1 VLKLLFSRSIIVHH
15 YSICFIEAPKP
26 VGSAAP
32 PSTAPEPTILVRE
45 NNSAEGSHD
54 QHTDNTYENTAK
66 LSPVA
71 SRPLL
76 IPQLHSIISAEIS
89 TFQKDSFKEEF
100 LVSFQNY

>member
-1 VLKLLFSRSIIVHH
+1 VLKLLFSGSIIVSH
-15 YSICFIEAPKP
+15 YCICFIEAPKP
-26 VGSAAP
+26 AGSAAP
-32 PSTAPEPTILVRE
+32 PATVPEPTTLLVA
-45 NNSAEGSHD
+45 NNNAEGSHD
-54 QHTDNTYENTAK
+54 QHADNTYENTAE
-66 LSPVA
+66 LSPAA